1 MAAVRWEVLEE
12 LQVVQL
18 VATAVVELLVLGSI
32 DNTVRRLG
40 NLCSRVSCN
49 PTSKKLSAY
58 P

>member
-1 MAAVRWEVLEE
+1 M
-12 LQVVQL
+12 VQL